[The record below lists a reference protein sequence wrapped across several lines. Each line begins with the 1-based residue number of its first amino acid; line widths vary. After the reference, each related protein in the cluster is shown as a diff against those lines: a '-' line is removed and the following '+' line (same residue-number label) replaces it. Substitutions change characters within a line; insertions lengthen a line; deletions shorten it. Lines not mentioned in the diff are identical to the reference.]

1 MNTKL
6 NRYVK
11 SSFYERNDRVTINDL
26 ISGLDTISQISPPVP
41 PGIETNISY
50 ITILSSWYRK
60 NSFSD
65 ITTCSPWNRQD
76 ISDIT
81 TLSPWY
87 RKNSFLDITNC
98 STWNR
103 QYISDITTLSPWYK
117 NKYLRYHHPF
127 SLV

>member
-50 ITILSSWYRK
+50 ITILSPWYRK